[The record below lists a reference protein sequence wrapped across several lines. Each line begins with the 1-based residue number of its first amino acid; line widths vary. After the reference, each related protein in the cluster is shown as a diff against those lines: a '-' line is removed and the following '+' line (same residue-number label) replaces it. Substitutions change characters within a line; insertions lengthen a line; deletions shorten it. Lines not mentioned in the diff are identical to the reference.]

1 MKNFKDPLKTLFK
14 EGNTAILDK
23 LLENFSQLLAFL
35 YDEELSSDE
44 EFSNDFQDILQYSM
58 NLSQKLHKE
67 NKWRLQYK
75 LIAGLSK

>member
-1 MKNFKDPLKTLFK
+1 MKCFKDPLKSLFK
-14 EGNTAILDK
+14 EANTAVLDK
-23 LLENFSQLLAFL
+23 LLENFSPLLAAM
-35 YDEELSSDE
+35 YDDELSGE
-44 EFSNDFQDILQYSM
+44 EECSNDFQDILQYSI